1 MKLIRPVLLVFTL
14 VLHTGA
20 WASAAHAQQSDSAQV
35 VDASATL
42 LRAISTKDTA
52 LARRVLLPGM
62 QFAAVTT
69 PAQPTSRAR
78 WQADSTFYRSLPQGT
93 ETLLERM
100 WNPQVALYGAIAT
113 VAAPYDFHINGTFS
127 HCGTDVFLLVKH
139 QGEWRISAVQYT
151 IQRQQCAPS
160 PLGPPR

>member
-1 MKLIRPVLLVFTL
+1 MTLLRPVRTALSLALSTSMF
-14 VLHTGA
+14 
-20 WASAAHAQQSDSAQV
+20 ASLALAQQSDSAQV
-35 VDASATL
+35 VDASAAL
-42 LRAISTKDTA
+42 LRAISTQDTA

-62 QFAAVTT
+62 QFAAIPS

-78 WQADSTFYRSLPQGT
+78 WQADSTFYRSLPQRS

-100 WNPQVALYGAIAT
+100 WSPQVALHGSVAT
-113 VAAPYDFHINGTFS
+113 VAAPYDFYINGTFS

-151 IQRQQCAPS
+151 VQRQQCVPS